1 MIDVVV
7 NATQSIK
14 DIIKLTGEVD
24 SLKKAQKGLDRTT
37 QEGAEAYET
46 YASQIRVLNTEI
58 RKKRSE
64 TDKSIAQANQE
75 KGSLVS

>member
-1 MIDVVV
+1 MADVEKKALIDVVV

-37 QEGAEAYET
+37 L
-46 YASQIRVLNTEI
+46 S
-58 RKKRSE
+58 
-64 TDKSIAQANQE
+64 
-75 KGSLVS
+75 